1 MTQNYSRDFCR
12 SGRPTT
18 IQYSSSRNQFQTFL
32 EGKLV
37 VGCLWLQHM
46 LRGIKHHQGSK
57 HQHESITIELMHIIF
72 QSLNFY
78 KPYNTL
84 GCLLSRV
91 FWILTPLNR
100 QRLTSS
106 IQSILS
112 AAGVPHRYTG
122 HSFCIV
128 GTTISAASC
137 GLPDHLTKTLSKW
150 FRIRIRSICTPITT
164 IVGVASQLTWQVL
177 LAHLSSFL
185 VVFVGCLRTLVVRG
199 QDFPQLWA
207 PLSLSKLVWVAPRVP
222 SAWNGGS

>member
-46 LRGIKHHQGSK
+46 LWGIKHHQGSK

-84 GCLLSRV
+84 GCLLSWV

-112 AAGVPHRYTG
+112 AAGVPGCKTG
-122 HSFCIV
+122 HSFCI
-128 GTTISAASC
+128 GTTISAACC

-164 IVGVASQLTWQVL
+164 IVGVASQLT
-177 LAHLSSFL
+177 
-185 VVFVGCLRTLVVRG
+185 
-199 QDFPQLWA
+199 
-207 PLSLSKLVWVAPRVP
+207 
-222 SAWNGGS
+222 

>member
-91 FWILTPLNR
+91 FWILIPLNR

-112 AAGVPHRYTG
+112 AAGVLVARLVIASALAQLFQQPVVAYQITSPRHLANGSRYV
-122 HSFCIV
+122 SDLY
-128 GTTISAASC
+128 A
-137 GLPDHLTKTLSKW
+137 LPSLLSW
-150 FRIRIRSICTPITT
+150 
-164 IVGVASQLTWQVL
+164 G
-177 LAHLSSFL
+177 
-185 VVFVGCLRTLVVRG
+185 
-199 QDFPQLWA
+199 
-207 PLSLSKLVWVAPRVP
+207 
-222 SAWNGGS
+222 